1 MRSAPNSSLHR
12 TTFRSCPSATSNARG
27 LARQAFLSAQSVLA
41 ILELTGP
48 GPGSPAA
55 RAGQKIEGRCSMRSA
70 ILLAAALAL
79 SASAAQ
85 AQGGDRDRDDDDSWR
100 ERREYREDRSRRDD
114 DHGWH
119 HRSGMGGG
127 ARFFLRS
134 GDTRLGVVCDRGESM
149 RNCVEAALTLFDKI
163 RQAGPSGTSGAT
175 GGSTS
180 PAPRP

>member
-1 MRSAPNSSLHR
+1 MRSAL
-12 TTFRSCPSATSNARG
+12 
-27 LARQAFLSAQSVLA
+27 
-41 ILELTGP
+41 
-48 GPGSPAA
+48 
-55 RAGQKIEGRCSMRSA
+55 
-70 ILLAAALAL
+70 LLAAALAL

-85 AQGGDRDRDDDDSWR
+85 AQGRDRDRDDDDTWR

-163 RQAGPSGTSGAT
+163 RQAGPSGTLGAT